1 MLVLPINRD
10 IRPTFLFWSRGQPT
24 ALLRGANRPLLTRL
38 IIQEVELLL
47 SNAQRIDIDFTSEKV
62 IQCTGN
68 LSELANDQVVQSIG
82 NGNTDK
88 LTNLLSVCELTAPI
102 EEEVKEKEEPPNDEP
117 IDESNEI
124 TDDQEGEPL
133 ITTTEEEFF
142 EQEMS
147 TTLEVE
153 MEIEDYYDEGDE
165 ITERVELEM
174 VNVVNT
180 SLILYLSKIAN

>member
-1 MLVLPINRD
+1 M
-10 IRPTFLFWSRGQPT
+10 
-24 ALLRGANRPLLTRL
+24 RGANRPLLTRL

-47 SNAQRIDIDFTSEKV
+47 SNASRIDIDFTSEKV

-88 LTNLLSVCELTAPI
+88 LTNLLSVCEISAPTI
-102 EEEVKEKEEPPNDEP
+102 VEEIREKEDTSNDEP
-117 IDESNEI
+117 IDENNDVP
-124 TDDQEGEPL
+124 DDQEGEQL
-133 ITTTEEEFF
+133 ITSTEEEFF

-174 VNVVNT
+174 VK
-180 SLILYLSKIAN
+180 LYLNTYIQCF

>member
-1 MLVLPINRD
+1 M
-10 IRPTFLFWSRGQPT
+10 
-24 ALLRGANRPLLTRL
+24 RGANRPLLTRL

-47 SNAQRIDIDFTSEKV
+47 SNASRIDIDFTSEKV

-88 LTNLLSVCELTAPI
+88 LTNLLSVCEISAPTI
-102 EEEVKEKEEPPNDEP
+102 VEEIREKEDTSNDEP
-117 IDESNEI
+117 IDENNDVP
-124 TDDQEGEPL
+124 DDQEGEQL
-133 ITTTEEEFF
+133 ITSTEEEFF

-174 VNVVNT
+174 VKF
-180 SLILYLSKIAN
+180 YLPTPNQNSN

>member
-1 MLVLPINRD
+1 M
-10 IRPTFLFWSRGQPT
+10 
-24 ALLRGANRPLLTRL
+24 TRL

-102 EEEVKEKEEPPNDEP
+102 EEEVKEKEEPSNDEP

-124 TDDQEGEPL
+124 LDDQEGEPL

-180 SLILYLSKIAN
+180 SLILYLSKMAN

>member
-1 MLVLPINRD
+1 M
-10 IRPTFLFWSRGQPT
+10 
-24 ALLRGANRPLLTRL
+24 TRL

-102 EEEVKEKEEPPNDEP
+102 EEEVKEKEEPSNDEP
-117 IDESNEI
+117 IDENNEI
-124 TDDQEGEPL
+124 PDDQEEPL

-174 VNVVNT
+174 VNVNLFANYL
-180 SLILYLSKIAN
+180 LIKNDKWTI